1 MDAVKGEREWL
12 DIFLSF
18 SSQESCLVDVS
29 ACTQA
34 RGNSNLFWC
43 LNNSSDQALG
53 RTDKTRRREILILAT
68 NWDRCHNDWMVSL
81 GVASCILKCLNIYF
95 TLNKSLPDWSLPC
108 FSSGGTLA
116 NSDWRSVVSR
126 ANDSQEPK
134 RNGNV
139 KTKTGMLTA
148 IMGSHLVQT
157 AKHSWMWQSGL
168 RENRALIVFLFT
180 AFFR

>member
-1 MDAVKGEREWL
+1 MFGW
-12 DIFLSF
+12 IYFLSF
-18 SSQESCLVDVS
+18 SSQESCLVNVS

-43 LNNSSDQALG
+43 LNNSSDRALG
-53 RTDKTRRREILILAT
+53 RTNKTRWREILMLAT
-68 NWDRCHNDWMVSL
+68 NWDRCHNDWMLSL
-81 GVASCILKCLNIYF
+81 GDASCSILKCFNIYF
-95 TLNKSLPDWSLPC
+95 TLNKSIPDWSLPC
-108 FSSGGTLA
+108 LSSGGTRA

-157 AKHSWMWQSGL
+157 AKHSHSLEVAAWL
-168 RENRALIVFLFT
+168 
-180 AFFR
+180 